1 MDSFGDRLLNGAQ
14 GGADQLGELVSEKEL
29 ERREQLAQGWML
41 LADGKVATA
50 RRMFADIA
58 NEFWARF
65 GLAEATMAAGHPEAA
80 VPVFADAEELLIFA
94 EAEEPL
100 KDEAAARRAAAV
112 ARRAVALARAGEPQ
126 YAAYLCESMLKELTD
141 PRAVLWLSCAHVEV
155 SPRERRIAAARDALS
170 IAESIDFRK
179 AADLYH
185 QLAAT
190 LRRSGHISDAACAL
204 DRAVEL
210 LARTRLNPGLGLSHL
225 ARAEQLASSGA
236 LAEAIDHA
244 QRAQPLCTDR
254 PLEAMCVLADLYRR
268 AMRFEQAR
276 RLAQQAFE
284 TARSHVD
291 LGRAA
296 RVLGRIAASASTPEA
311 EEYFRVSADAYARA
325 GKPLEVAETF
335 RVLGRFLAERGQLM
349 EAVSCFDQAC
359 STVLAPRRP
368 RS

>member
-1 MDSFGDRLLNGAQ
+1 MDSFGDGLLNGAAV
-14 GGADQLGELVSEKEL
+14 GVDLISELVSEKEL
-29 ERREQLAQGWML
+29 DRREQLAQGWML

-65 GLAEATMAAGHPEAA
+65 GLAEATMAAGHPENA
-80 VPVFADAEELLIFA
+80 VPVFAEAEELLR
-94 EAEEPL
+94 
-100 KDEAAARRAAAV
+100 DEAPGRRAAAI
-112 ARRAVALARAGEPQ
+112 ARRVVALARAGEPQ
-126 YAAYLCESMLKELTD
+126 YAAYLCESTLKEQTD
-141 PRAVLWLSCAHVEV
+141 PTAILWLSCAGVEV
-155 SPRERRIAAARDALS
+155 WPRERRIDAAHGALA

-190 LRRSGHISDAACAL
+190 LRRTGHISDAACAL

-210 LARTRLNPGLGLSHL
+210 LARTRLGPGLGLSHL
-225 ARAEQLASSGA
+225 ARAEELAAVGA

-268 AMRFEQAR
+268 AMRFDEAR
-276 RLAQQAFE
+276 RLARQAYD
-284 TARSHVD
+284 ASRNNGD

-296 RVLGRIAASASTPEA
+296 RVLGQISASASTPEA

-335 RVLGRFLAERGQLM
+335 RVLGHFLAERGQLM

-359 STVLAPRRP
+359 ATVLAPRAAR
-368 RS
+368 

>member
-1 MDSFGDRLLNGAQ
+1 MDSFGDGLLNGASV
-14 GGADQLGELVSEKEL
+14 GSDLISDIVSEKEL
-29 ERREQLAQGWML
+29 DRREQLAQGWML

-65 GLAEATMAAGHPEAA
+65 GLAEATMAAGHPENA
-80 VPVFADAEELLIFA
+80 VPVFAEAEELLRDD
-94 EAEEPL
+94 EPG
-100 KDEAAARRAAAV
+100 RRAAAV
-112 ARRAVALARAGEPQ
+112 ARRVVALARAGEPQ
-126 YAAYLCESMLKELTD
+126 YAAYLCETTLKEHTD
-141 PRAVLWLSCAHVEV
+141 PTAVLWLSCAGVEV
-155 SPRERRIAAARDALS
+155 WPRERRIEAAHGALA

-190 LRRSGHISDAACAL
+190 LRRTGHISDAACAL

-210 LARTRLNPGLGLSHL
+210 LARTRLGPGLGLSHL
-225 ARAEQLASSGA
+225 ARAEELAAAGA

-268 AMRFEQAR
+268 AMRFDEAR
-276 RLAQQAFE
+276 RLAQQAYD
-284 TARSHVD
+284 ASRNNGD

-296 RVLGRIAASASTPEA
+296 RMLGQISASASTPEA

-335 RVLGRFLAERGQLM
+335 RVLGHFLAERGQLM

-359 STVLAPRRP
+359 ATVVAPRGSR
-368 RS
+368 

>member
-1 MDSFGDRLLNGAQ
+1 MLNGVAI
-14 GGADQLGELVSEKEL
+14 GADLISELVSEKEL
-29 ERREQLAQGWML
+29 DRREQLARGWML

-65 GLAEATMAAGHPEAA
+65 GLAEATMAAGHPENA
-80 VPVFADAEELLIFA
+80 VPVFAEAEELLRV
-94 EAEEPL
+94 ESPS
-100 KDEAAARRAAAV
+100 RRAAAI
-112 ARRAVALARAGEPQ
+112 ARRVVALARAGEPQ
-126 YAAYLCESMLKELTD
+126 YAAYLCESTLKEQTD
-141 PRAVLWLSCAHVEV
+141 PNAILWLSCAGVEV
-155 SPRERRIAAARDALS
+155 WPRERRIEAAHGALA

-204 DRAVEL
+204 ERSVEL
-210 LARTRLNPGLGLSHL
+210 LARTRLGPGLGLSHL
-225 ARAEQLASSGA
+225 ARAEELAAAGA

-268 AMRFEQAR
+268 AMRFDEAR
-276 RLAQQAFE
+276 RLAQQAYD
-284 TARSHVD
+284 RSKNNGD

-296 RVLGRIAASASTPEA
+296 RVLGQISASASTPEA

-335 RVLGRFLAERGQLM
+335 RVLGHFLAERGQLM

-359 STVLAPRRP
+359 ATVLAPRAAR
-368 RS
+368 

>member
-1 MDSFGDRLLNGAQ
+1 MDSFGDGLLNGAQ
-14 GGADQLGELVSEKEL
+14 VGADLISELVSEKEL
-29 ERREQLAQGWML
+29 DRREQLAQGWML

-65 GLAEATMAAGHPEAA
+65 GLAEATMAAGHPESA
-80 VPVFADAEELLIFA
+80 VPVFVEAEELLRGDA
-94 EAEEPL
+94 PGAL
-100 KDEAAARRAAAV
+100 GRRAAAI
-112 ARRAVALARAGEPQ
+112 ARRVVALARAGEPQ
-126 YAAYLCESMLKELTD
+126 YAAYLCESTLKEHTD
-141 PRAVLWLSCAHVEV
+141 PTAVLWLSCAGVEV
-155 SPRERRIAAARDALS
+155 WPRERRIEAAHGALA

-190 LRRSGHISDAACAL
+190 LRRTGHISDAACAL
-204 DRAVEL
+204 DRSVDL
-210 LARTRLNPGLGLSHL
+210 LARTRLGPGLGLSHL
-225 ARAEQLASSGA
+225 ARAEELASAGA

-268 AMRFEQAR
+268 AMRFDESR
-276 RLAQQAFE
+276 RLAKRAYD
-284 TARSHVD
+284 ASKNNAD

-296 RVLGRIAASASTPEA
+296 RVLGQISASASTPEA

-335 RVLGRFLAERGQLM
+335 RVLGHFLAERGQLM

-359 STVLAPRRP
+359 ATVLAPRSP

>member
-1 MDSFGDRLLNGAQ
+1 MDSSGDGLLNGAQ
-14 GGADQLGELVSEKEL
+14 MGADLISELVSEKEL
-29 ERREQLAQGWML
+29 DRREQLVQGWML

-50 RRMFADIA
+50 RRMFADVA

-65 GLAEATMAAGHPEAA
+65 GMAEATMAAGHPENA
-80 VPVFADAEELLIFA
+80 VPVFVEAEELLRGEF
-94 EAEEPL
+94 PV
-100 KDEAAARRAAAV
+100 RRAAAT
-112 ARRAVALARAGEPQ
+112 ARRVVALARAGEPQ
-126 YAAYLCESMLKELTD
+126 YASYLCESTLKEQTD
-141 PRAVLWLSCAHVEV
+141 PGAVLWLSCAGVEV
-155 SPRERRIAAARDALS
+155 WPRERRIEAAHGALA

-210 LARTRLNPGLGLSHL
+210 LARTRLGPGLGRSHL
-225 ARAEQLASSGA
+225 ARAEELAAAGA

-254 PLEAMCVLADLYRR
+254 PFEAMCVLADLYRR
-268 AMRFEQAR
+268 AMRFDEAR
-276 RLAQQAFE
+276 RLAQKAYDG
-284 TARSHVD
+284 AKNNRD

-296 RVLGRIAASASTPEA
+296 RVLGQISASASTPEA

-335 RVLGRFLAERGQLM
+335 RVLGHFLAERGQLM

-359 STVLAPRRP
+359 ATVLAPRNP

>member
-1 MDSFGDRLLNGAQ
+1 MDSFGDGLLNDAQ
-14 GGADQLGELVSEKEL
+14 VGADLISELVSEKEL
-29 ERREQLAQGWML
+29 DRREQLAQGWML

-50 RRMFADIA
+50 RRMFADVA

-65 GLAEATMAAGHPEAA
+65 GLAEATMAAGHPENA
-80 VPVFADAEELLIFA
+80 VPVFAEAEELLR
-94 EAEEPL
+94 P
-100 KDEAAARRAAAV
+100 DDSVRHAAAT
-112 ARRAVALARAGEPQ
+112 ARRVVALARAGEPQ
-126 YAAYLCESMLKELTD
+126 YAAYLCESTLKEQTD
-141 PRAVLWLSCAHVEV
+141 PTAILWLSCAGVEV
-155 SPRERRIAAARDALS
+155 WPRERRIEAAHGALAL
-170 IAESIDFRK
+170 AESIDFRK

-190 LRRSGHISDAACAL
+190 LRRTGHISDAACAL
-204 DRAVEL
+204 DRAVNL
-210 LARTRLNPGLGLSHL
+210 LARTRLSPGLGLSHL
-225 ARAEQLASSGA
+225 ARAEELAAAGA

-268 AMRFEQAR
+268 AMRFDDAR
-276 RLAQQAFE
+276 RLAQRAYD
-284 TARSHVD
+284 ASRNNAD
-291 LGRAA
+291 MGRAA
-296 RVLGRIAASASTPEA
+296 RVLGQISASASTPEA

-335 RVLGRFLAERGQLM
+335 RVLGHFLAERGQLM

-359 STVLAPRRP
+359 ATVLAPRSP